1 MRMEIQ
7 KFLAEKIKEAVKDTY
22 SIDLKEVFLE
32 HPQDETFGDYATNV
46 AMVIS
51 KQVGKP
57 PVEIA
62 SNLCYKISSDMT
74 RVERPPI
81 IKEIYPTKQ
90 GFINVRLSNLW
101 LKDVLKIIEK
111 ESDNYGARKREKKET
126 ILVEFS
132 QPNPNKPMHIGHAR
146 NNFLGSSLS
155 NIFKFLG
162 FDVIRVNYINNW
174 GTHICKA
181 MLMYKKYGNNSEPD
195 VKSDHFVG
203 KFYTKYEEEEAKNPE
218 IKNELAEMFQKLEK
232 GDPETVV
239 LWKKIV
245 DWVYKGWE
253 KTYQDENVSFDVWQY
268 QSNYKD
274 SSREIVNVALEKGI
288 AEKDETGAVIARLE
302 RYGIPDKVLLRGDGT
317 SVYATQEMQLAK
329 DSFEKYNL
337 SKRLYVVDYRQSD
350 YFKQTF
356 KILEVLGFGW
366 ADKLFHVAYG
376 TVDLPGG
383 KMSSRRMGSFI
394 DADEVFEKLVEA
406 ERGETSDVDVAR
418 KVSLAAFRYGMLK
431 IDPKQDI
438 IFRYDQVTKFE
449 GNTGPY
455 ILYTYARANS
465 ILKKAESEGKL
476 TDHEPNQKELDVLK
490 ALYKFPE
497 VVFDA
502 SEKFSPNIIANY
514 VFDVCQRFNSFY
526 SEVPVLNAETPN
538 AKEFRLFLIRS
549 TLQVIKN
556 SLSLLGIE
564 AVEHM

>member
-7 KFLAEKIKEAVKDTY
+7 EFLAEKIKKAVKGTY

-51 KQVGKP
+51 KQIGKP

-74 RVERPPI
+74 RVEESPI

-90 GFINVRLSNLW
+90 GFINVRLSDLW

-111 ESDNYGARKREKKET
+111 DSDNYGSQKRGKKET

-181 MLMYKKYGNNSEPD
+181 MLMYKKHGNNSEPD

-203 KFYTKYEEEEAKNPE
+203 KFYTRYEKEEAKNPE
-218 IKNELAEMFQKLEK
+218 VKNELAEMFQKLEK

-274 SSREIVNVALEKGI
+274 SSREIVDVALEKGI

-302 RYGIPDKVLLRGDGT
+302 RYGIPDKVLLRSDGT
-317 SVYATQEMQLAK
+317 SVYATQEIQLAK

-356 KILEVLGFGW
+356 KILEVLGFDW

-383 KMSSRRMGSFI
+383 KMSSRRTGSFI

-406 ERGETSDVDVAR
+406 EKSETSDVDVAR
-418 KVSLAAFRYGMLK
+418 KVALAAFRYGMLK

-465 ILKKAESEGKL
+465 ILKKAESGGKL
-476 TDHEPNQKELDVLK
+476 TDYEPNKKELDVLR

-502 SEKFSPNIIANY
+502 SEKFSPNVIANY

-526 SEVPVLNAETPN
+526 SEIPVLNAETPN